1 MSTVKG
7 QQVFTSVA
15 KLVSEKRKSNAKN
28 YSQSELSH
36 QLGYKN
42 GQFISNVERGK
53 CSLPNKVVPKFC
65 ELLGVDRQEVMEA
78 KLADEKAT
86 MEATFAAYD
95 AAKGESTDTAT
106 ETTTEATEASQS
118 ESQVTPAVGGFGQGL
133 A

>member
-1 MSTVKG
+1 MSTKG
-7 QQVFTSVA
+7 NQVFTNMA
-15 KLVSEKRKSNAKN
+15 KLVSEKRKSHSQG

-65 ELLGVDRQEVMEA
+65 ELLNVDREDVVTA

-86 MEATFAAYD
+86 MEATFKAYD
-95 AAKGESTDTAT
+95 AAKET
-106 ETTTEATEASQS
+106 EGTTTETATSEATTAPEASVSTPS
-118 ESQVTPAVGGFGQGL
+118 EGGFGQGL